1 MTTAI
6 HFLFILVPAVAANSY
21 NLRYTNSGDQV
32 YYFDIDGLLLVL
44 YECLLTLIVT
54 LRGDQQNLGPLK
66 EMLRDVLHDP
76 FKLNSSADEDY
87 HKQIDG
93 LI

>member
-1 MTTAI
+1 M
-6 HFLFILVPAVAANSY
+6 PAVAANSY

-44 YECLLTLIVT
+44 YECLLTLIVA
-54 LRGDQQNLGPLK
+54 LRGEQQHLGPLT
-66 EMLRDVLHDP
+66 EMFRDVLHDP
-76 FKLNSSADEDY
+76 FKFNSSADEDS
-87 HKQIDG
+87 HKQVDG